1 MKTMTRLL
9 DFAAAAVAAAA
20 LVAFPALAGGKY
32 DPGASDT
39 EIKIGNIM
47 PYSGPASIYGVIGKA
62 EAAYFRMLNEKGGIN
77 GRKITFI
84 SYDDAYSPPRTVE
97 QTRKLVESDQVLAM
111 FGMVGSPGNAA
122 IAKYLNAK
130 KVPQLFIASGATKF
144 GDPKTLPWTMGFIP
158 NYAAE
163 AAIYGKSILA
173 AKPDAKIAII
183 YQNDDF
189 GKDYLNGLKAGLGD
203 KVKQLVLAEPFETTE
218 PTIDSHIVNL
228 KASGADALVIAA
240 IGKFASQTIRKVGE
254 LNWKPAIYMTNTA
267 IGVQTVLKPAGLEH
281 AKGITSAI
289 YRKEVTDS
297 SWDNDPDMKE
307 FTAFMDKYM
316 PDVSKNDQAIYGYI
330 AAQMMAHVLE
340 KAGDN
345 LTRANLMKVAASLDN
360 VKLKLLLPGIVV
372 KTSATDFFPL
382 EQFQLMRFDG
392 ERWNRFGEVLSP

>member
-1 MKTMTRLL
+1 MSQP
-9 DFAAAAVAAAA
+9 
-20 LVAFPALAGGKY
+20 AFAGGKY

-62 EAAYFRMLNEKGGIN
+62 EAAYFQMLNERGGIN

-97 QTRKLVESDQVLAM
+97 QTRKLVESDQVLLM

-130 KVPQLFIASGATKF
+130 KVPQLFIATGATKF
-144 GDPKTLPWTMGFIP
+144 GDPETYPWTMGFIP
-158 NYAAE
+158 NYATE
-163 AAIYGKSILA
+163 AAIYGKAILA
-173 AKPDAKIAII
+173 SKPDAKIAII

-203 KVKQLVLAEPFETTE
+203 KGKQLVMAAPFESSE

-254 LNWKPAIYMTNTA
+254 LGWKPAIYMTNTA
-267 IGVQTVLKPAGLEH
+267 IGVETVLKPAGFEY

-289 YRKEVTDS
+289 YRKEVTDA
-297 SWDNDPDMKE
+297 SWGNDPEMKE
-307 FTAFMDKYM
+307 FLAFMEKYM
-316 PDVSKNDQAIYGYI
+316 PGVAKNDQAIYGYI
-330 AAQMMAHVLE
+330 SAQMMALVLE
-340 KAGDN
+340 KAGND
-345 LTRANLMKVAASLDN
+345 LTRKNLMKIAASLDN

-382 EQFQLMRFDG
+382 EQFQLMRFSG
-392 ERWNRFGEVLSP
+392 ERWERYGEILSP